1 MTYKLVLVIDSKFAK
16 IYEAE
21 GLRLKNLISEYKAD
35 ELGISHKK
43 QSLRTG
49 FKKLA
54 GGSSHFFDPH
64 TETKD
69 IERDDFSKKISDIIK
84 SMLKE
89 KSFSE
94 IILIASPKVLNLMRK
109 YISKISNIAV
119 KEIAKDLINSN
130 DEQIEKVA
138 FS

>member
-1 MTYKLVLVIDSKFAK
+1 MTHKLVLVIDSKFAK

-49 FKKLA
+49 FKKQA
-54 GGSSHFFDPH
+54 GGSAHFFDPH

-69 IERDDFSKKISDIIK
+69 IERCDFSKKISDIIK
-84 SMLKE
+84 SMIKE
-89 KSFSE
+89 KSYSE
-94 IILIASPKVLNLMRK
+94 IILIASPKVLSLMKK
-109 YISKISNIAV
+109 YIHKISNIDV
-119 KEIAKDLINSN
+119 KEIAKDLIHSS

>member
-1 MTYKLVLVIDSKFAK
+1 MTQKLILVIDSKFAK

-21 GLRLKNLISEYKAD
+21 GLKLKNLISEYKAD
-35 ELGISHKK
+35 ELGINHKK

-49 FKKLA
+49 FKKQA
-54 GGSSHFFDPH
+54 SGSAHFFDPH

-69 IERDDFSKKISDIIK
+69 IERCDFSKKISDVIK
-84 SMLKE
+84 SMIKD

-94 IILIASPKVLNLMRK
+94 IILIASPKVLSLMRK
-109 YISKISNIAV
+109 YMQKISNIDI
-119 KEIAKDLINSN
+119 KEIAKDLIHSN
-130 DEQIEKVA
+130 DDQIEKVA